1 MPLLSPE
8 VIHVDKKKIL
18 EHIKR
23 YAVTYLFIALSI
35 FFIVVSGLDMNY
47 VCSQLLLRL
56 NRNAFIVLALIIP
69 IIAGMGINFA
79 ITIGAM
85 AAQIGLLLVLNWN
98 ITGVKGVLVAA
109 AITLPLG
116 LLFGFLIGKL
126 LNKMKG
132 QETIGSMILG
142 YFANG
147 AYQLLFLFI
156 FGNIIPLN
164 SNVTIVGAKG
174 VQNTLNLTGDAG
186 LYKAIDGIWAIPFL
200 TAVYILCGVLVIY
213 AIIMFAKKD
222 FSGKKLVVYVILSAL
237 LAGAASLPVVRDIF
251 SGANGGRKITIPIV
265 TWLLVLLLCLFNTM
279 IVRTRLGQKF
289 RAVGQNRVVANASG
303 INVDR
308 TRLIAIMISTVLAGW
323 GQIIFM
329 QSEGIGTFQTY
340 AAHEQV
346 GLYAGAA
353 ILVGGASIDRA
364 TNIQALLGTFL
375 FHSLFIT
382 AQSAASN
389 LFGDSVIGEYF
400 RAFLSYGVIAVA
412 LVIYAWRGTKNVKKA
427 MAEKAAEGV
436 EKKAPAAE

>member
-1 MPLLSPE
+1 ME
-8 VIHVDKKKIL
+8 VDAVREQKTVKVHL
-18 EHIKR
+18 EK
-23 YAVTYLFIALSI
+23 YVVTYLFIALSI
-35 FFIVVSGLDMNY
+35 LFIVTSGLDINY
-47 VCSQLLLRL
+47 VASQLLLRL

-85 AAQIGLLLVLNWN
+85 AAQIGLLLVISWG
-98 ITGVKGVLVAA
+98 ITGVPGILLAA

-116 LLFGFLIGKL
+116 SFFGFLIGKL

-132 QETIGSMILG
+132 QETIGSLILG

-156 FGNIIPLN
+156 FGSIIPLN
-164 SNVTIVGAKG
+164 SNVTIVGASG
-174 VQNTLNLTGDAG
+174 VQNTLNLTGSVG
-186 LYKAIDGIWAIPFL
+186 LYTAVDGIAHISFL
-200 TAVYILCGVLVIY
+200 PALFVSCGVL
-213 AIIMFAKKD
+213 A
-222 FSGKKLVVYVILSAL
+222 
-237 LAGAASLPVVRDIF
+237 AASVIQFIRKKISVKRMAVCIGLAAVIAVIFLIPAVANVVNGTHGRELKLPL
-251 SGANGGRKITIPIV
+251 V
-265 TWLLVLLLCLFNTM
+265 TWLLILGLCFFNSTIM
-279 IVRTRLGQKF
+279 RTRLGQKF
-289 RAVGQNRVVANASG
+289 RAVGQNQTVANASG

-308 TRLIAIMISTVLAGW
+308 TRVIAIMISTVLAGW
-323 GQIIFM
+323 GQIMFM

-364 TNIQALLGTFL
+364 TNLQALVGTFL

-382 AQSAASN
+382 AQSAASAM
-389 LFGDSVIGEYF
+389 FGNSAVGEYF

-412 LVIYAWRGTKNVKKA
+412 LIMYAWRSAKQKKA
-427 MAEKAAEGV
+427 TQLNLAEQRAKS
-436 EKKAPAAE
+436 

>member
-1 MPLLSPE
+1 MGVVTEQNKFRSHFE
-8 VIHVDKKKIL
+8 KYV
-18 EHIKR
+18 
-23 YAVTYLFIALSI
+23 VTYLFIALSVL
-35 FFIVVSGLDMNY
+35 FIVVSGLDMNY
-47 VCSQLLLRL
+47 VASQLLLRL

-85 AAQIGLLLVLNWN
+85 AAQIGLLLTINWGV
-98 ITGVKGVLVAA
+98 TGVPGILLAA

-116 LLFGFLIGKL
+116 AFFGFLIGKL

-132 QETIGSMILG
+132 QETIGSLILG

-156 FGNIIPLN
+156 FGTIIPLN
-164 SNVTIVGAKG
+164 SNVTIVGASG
-174 VQNTLNLTGDAG
+174 VQNTLNLTGSVG
-186 LYKAIDGIWAIPFL
+186 LYTAIDSIAHVPFL
-200 TAVYILCGVLVIY
+200 LALYIFCGVFALA
-213 AIIMFAKKD
+213 AIIQVIRKKITV
-222 FSGKKLVVYVILSAL
+222 GRMI
-237 LAGAASLPVVRDIF
+237 ASLVLAAALSGIF
-251 SGANGGRKITIPIV
+251 SIPAIASVVNGTHGRELKLPLV
-265 TWLLVLLLCLFNTM
+265 TWLLILALCLFNSTIM
-279 IVRTRLGQKF
+279 RTRLGQKF
-289 RAVGQNRVVANASG
+289 RAVGQSQTVANASG

-308 TRLIAIMISTVLAGW
+308 TRVIAIMISTVLAGW
-323 GQIIFM
+323 GQIVFM

-364 TNIQALLGTFL
+364 TNLQALVGTFL

-382 AQSAASN
+382 AQSAASAM
-389 LFGDSVIGEYF
+389 FGNSAVGEYF

-412 LVIYAWRGTKNVKKA
+412 LIMYAWRSAKQKKA
-427 MAEKAAEGV
+427 GQMNLAEQRAA
-436 EKKAPAAE
+436 KS

>member
-1 MPLLSPE
+1 MGVVTEQNKFRSHFE
-8 VIHVDKKKIL
+8 KYV
-18 EHIKR
+18 
-23 YAVTYLFIALSI
+23 VTYLFIALSVL
-35 FFIVVSGLDMNY
+35 FIVVSGLDMNY
-47 VCSQLLLRL
+47 VASQLLLRL

-85 AAQIGLLLVLNWN
+85 AAQIGLLLTINWG
-98 ITGVKGVLVAA
+98 ISGVPGILLAA

-116 LLFGFLIGKL
+116 AFFGFLIGKL

-132 QETIGSMILG
+132 QETIGSLILG

-156 FGNIIPLN
+156 FGSIIPLN
-164 SNVTIVGAKG
+164 SNVTIVGASG
-174 VQNTLNLTGDAG
+174 VQNTLNLTGSVG
-186 LYKAIDGIWAIPFL
+186 LYTAIDSIAHVPFL
-200 TAVYILCGVLVIY
+200 LALYIFCGVFAAA
-213 AIIMFAKKD
+213 AIIQFVRKKITVKRMV
-222 FSGKKLVVYVILSAL
+222 SSLMLAAA
-237 LAGAASLPVVRDIF
+237 LAGIF
-251 SGANGGRKITIPIV
+251 SIPAIANVVNGSHGRELKLPLV
-265 TWLLVLLLCLFNTM
+265 TWLLILALCLFNSTIM
-279 IVRTRLGQKF
+279 RTRLGQKF
-289 RAVGQNRVVANASG
+289 RAVGQSQTVANASG

-308 TRLIAIMISTVLAGW
+308 TRVIAIMISTVLAGW
-323 GQIIFM
+323 GQIVFM

-364 TNIQALLGTFL
+364 TNLQALVGTFL

-382 AQSAASN
+382 AQSAASAM
-389 LFGDSVIGEYF
+389 FGNSAVGEYF

-412 LVIYAWRGTKNVKKA
+412 LIMYAWRSAKQKKA
-427 MAEKAAEGV
+427 GQMNLAEQRAVKS
-436 EKKAPAAE
+436 

>member
-1 MPLLSPE
+1 MLLHSQE
-8 VIHVDKKKIL
+8 VLHVNNNKVL
-18 EHIKR
+18 EHLKK
-23 YAVTYLFIALSI
+23 YAVTYLFIALSV

-85 AAQIGLLLVLNWN
+85 AAQIGLLLVLNWG
-98 ITGVKGVLVAA
+98 ITGVKGILTAA
-109 AITLPLG
+109 AITLPLALIFG
-116 LLFGFLIGKL
+116 LLIGKL

-164 SNVTIVGAKG
+164 SNVTIVGATG

-186 LYKAIDGIWAIPFL
+186 LYKAIDGIVQIPFI
-200 TAVYILCGVLVIY
+200 TAAYILCGVLALY
-213 AIIMFAKKD
+213 AAVQFARRK
-222 FSGKKLVVYVILSAL
+222 FNGKKLAIYIVLSAV
-237 LAGAASLPVVRDIF
+237 LAAVFSLPAIRNVF
-251 SGANGGRKITIPIV
+251 NGTGGGRKITIPLV
-265 TWLLVLLLCLFNTM
+265 TWILVLILCLFNTSIM
-279 IVRTRLGQKF
+279 RTRLGQKF
-289 RAVGQNRVVANASG
+289 RAVGQNRTVANASG

-323 GQIIFM
+323 GQILFM

-353 ILVGGASIDRA
+353 ILVGGASINRA
-364 TNIQALLGTFL
+364 TNVQALLGTLL

-382 AQSAASN
+382 AQSAATN

-412 LVIYAWRGTKNVKKA
+412 LVMYAWKGTKKVKKVGGTLA
-427 MAEKAAEGV
+427 SDK
-436 EKKAPAAE
+436 

>member
-1 MPLLSPE
+1 MGE
-8 VIHVDKKKIL
+8 QNRIKAHL
-18 EHIKR
+18 EK
-23 YAVTYLFIALSI
+23 YVVTYLFIALSVL
-35 FFIVVSGLDMNY
+35 FIITSGLDINY
-47 VCSQLLLRL
+47 VASQLLLRL

-85 AAQIGLLLVLNWN
+85 AAQIGLLLTINWGV
-98 ITGVKGVLVAA
+98 TGVPGILLAA

-116 LLFGFLIGKL
+116 AFFGFLIGKL

-132 QETIGSMILG
+132 QETIGSLILG

-156 FGNIIPLN
+156 FGSIIPLN
-164 SNVTIVGAKG
+164 SNVTIVGASG
-174 VQNTLNLTGDAG
+174 VQNTLNLTGSVG
-186 LYKAIDGIWAIPFL
+186 LYTAIDGIAHISFL
-200 TAVYILCGVLVIY
+200 LALYIFCGVLAVAAVIQ
-213 AIIMFAKKD
+213 FLRKKISVKRMIACLAVAAVIAGV
-222 FSGKKLVVYVILSAL
+222 FSIPAVASVVNGERGRELKLPL
-237 LAGAASLPVVRDIF
+237 
-251 SGANGGRKITIPIV
+251 V
-265 TWLLVLLLCLFNTM
+265 TWLLILGLCLFNSTIM
-279 IVRTRLGQKF
+279 RTRLGQKF
-289 RAVGQNRVVANASG
+289 RAVGQSQTVANASG

-308 TRLIAIMISTVLAGW
+308 TRVIAIMISTVLAGW
-323 GQIIFM
+323 GQIVFM

-364 TNIQALLGTFL
+364 TNLQALVGTFL

-382 AQSAASN
+382 AQSAASAM
-389 LFGDSVIGEYF
+389 FGNSAVGEYF

-412 LVIYAWRGTKNVKKA
+412 LIMYAWRSAKQKKA
-427 MAEKAAEGV
+427 GQMNLAEEAMKS
-436 EKKAPAAE
+436 